1 MATPA
6 KPAAADHAVSLQI
19 AGRRHSDWTHY
30 SIDSDLAVPAD
41 GWQVALGL
49 PGGVFPPEVE
59 PGAMIQVQV
68 GAETV
73 LMGRVDDIS
82 HSVAAG
88 SHQLALSGRDL
99 AGMLLDCSAP
109 LLTAKNMTLRDVLE
123 NVVKPL
129 GIARIRVDAKGS
141 RPLEKISV
149 DPGNSAWDVLAR
161 AAQANGLSAWFDP
174 DGTLV
179 VGGPDYSQPAGAR
192 LILRRDGQGNNLLSL
207 AETRSHAQRYSEL
220 TLLGQGHGQALT
232 PGRHAMKHHSFDS
245 DVCYHKP
252 RIQVE
257 PDAASPA
264 ELAARADKM
273 LADSR
278 LAGYTLSAT
287 VAGHRDS
294 RGMLWTPGQRIEVE
308 SEPHGINGV
317 YFLMARTFEGG
328 RGQGSVTRL
337 TLKEDKCW
345 IPVMR
350 AGKQ

>member
-6 KPAAADHAVSLQI
+6 NHAVSLQI
-19 AGRRHSDWTHY
+19 GGRRHGDWTHY
-30 SIDSDLAVPAD
+30 SVDSDLVVAAD
-41 GWQVALGL
+41 AWQVSLGL
-49 PGGVFPPEVE
+49 PGGVFPPDVE
-59 PGAMIQVQV
+59 PGAMVKVQV
-68 GAETV
+68 GGETV
-73 LMGRVDDIS
+73 LMGRIDDIS
-82 HSVAAG
+82 HSVASG
-88 SHQLALSGRDL
+88 DHQLALSGRDL

-109 LLTAKNMTLRDVLE
+109 LFTGKGMTLQDVLD

-129 GIARIRVDAKGS
+129 GIANIRVDAKARGQI
-141 RPLEKISV
+141 EKINV
-149 DPGNSAWDVLAR
+149 DPGNSAWDVLTR
-161 AAQANGLSAWFDP
+161 AAQANGLTAWFDP

-179 VGGPDYSQPAGAR
+179 VGGPDYSRPAGAR
-192 LILRRDGQGNNLLSL
+192 LILRRDGKGNNVISL

-220 TLLGQGHGQALT
+220 TLLGQGHGQSLT
-232 PGRHAMKHHSFDS
+232 PGRHAMRHQVFDS
-245 DVCYHKP
+245 DVRYHKP

-257 PDAASPA
+257 PDAANPA

-273 LADSR
+273 LADAR
-278 LAGYTLSAT
+278 LAGYTLTAT

-294 RGMLWTPGQRIEVE
+294 QGALWTPGQRIEVE
-308 SEPHGINGV
+308 SEPHGINGT

>member
-1 MATPA
+1 MATPT
-6 KPAAADHAVSLQI
+6 KPAAPDNTLSLQI
-19 AGRRHSDWTHY
+19 ASRQHSDWTHY
-30 SIDSDLAVPAD
+30 SIDSDLTVPAD

-59 PGAMIQVQV
+59 PGAMIKVMV
-68 GAETV
+68 GEETV

-82 HSVAAG
+82 HSVASD
-88 SHQLALSGRDL
+88 SHQLSLSGRDL

-109 LLTAKNMTLRDVLE
+109 LLTAKNMTLQDVLD
-123 NVVKPL
+123 NVVRPL
-129 GIARIRVDAKGS
+129 GISKVRVDAKG
-141 RPLEKISV
+141 RGQIEKISV
-149 DPGNSAWDVLAR
+149 DPGNSAWDVLSR
-161 AAQANGLSAWFDP
+161 AAQANGLTAWFDP

-179 VGGPDYSQPAGAR
+179 VGGPDYSQPASAR
-192 LILRRDGQGNNLLSL
+192 LILRRDGKGNNVISLS
-207 AETRSHAQRYSEL
+207 ETRSHAQRYSEL

-232 PGRHAMKHHSFDS
+232 PGRHRLQHQSYDS

-257 PDAASPA
+257 PDAASQA

-273 LADSR
+273 LADAR

-294 RGMLWTPGQRIEVE
+294 RGQLWTPGQRIEVE
-308 SEPHGINGV
+308 SEPHGVNGS

-328 RGQGSVTRL
+328 RGQGSTTRL

-345 IPVMR
+345 IPAMR
-350 AGKQ
+350 AGNK

>member
-6 KPAAADHAVSLQI
+6 NHTVSLQI
-19 AGRRHSDWTHY
+19 GGRQHGDWTHY
-30 SIDSDLAVPAD
+30 SVDSDLVMAAD
-41 GWQVALGL
+41 AWQVSLGL
-49 PGGVFPPEVE
+49 PGGVFPPDVE
-59 PGAMIQVQV
+59 PGAMVKVLV
-68 GAETV
+68 GDETV
-73 LMGRVDDIS
+73 LMGRIDDIS
-82 HSVAAG
+82 HSVASG

-109 LLTAKNMTLRDVLE
+109 LFTGKGMTLQDVLD

-129 GIARIRVDAKGS
+129 GIARIRVDAKAKGQI
-141 RPLEKISV
+141 EKINV
-149 DPGNSAWDVLAR
+149 DPGNSAWDVLTR
-161 AAQANGLSAWFDP
+161 AAQANGLTAWFDP

-179 VGGPDYSQPAGAR
+179 VGGPDYSRPASAR
-192 LILRRDGQGNNLLSL
+192 LILRRDGKGNNVLSL

-220 TLLGQGHGQALT
+220 TLLGQGHGQSLT
-232 PGRHAMKHHSFDS
+232 PGRHAMRHHVFDS

-273 LADSR
+273 LADAR
-278 LAGYTLSAT
+278 LAGYTLTAT

-294 RGMLWTPGQRIEVE
+294 QGALWTPGQRIEVE
-308 SEPHGINGV
+308 SEPHGINGT
-317 YFLMARTFEGG
+317 YFLMSRTFEGG

>member
-6 KPAAADHAVSLQI
+6 KHAVSLQI
-19 AGRRHSDWTHY
+19 NGRQHGDWTHY
-30 SIDSDLAVPAD
+30 AIDSDLAMAAD
-41 GWQVALGL
+41 GWQVSLGL
-49 PGGVFPPEVE
+49 PGGAFPPDVE
-59 PGAMIQVQV
+59 PGAMVKVQV
-68 GAETV
+68 GGETV
-73 LMGRVDDIS
+73 LLGRIDDIS
-82 HSVAAG
+82 HSISPG

-109 LLTAKNMTLRDVLE
+109 LFTAKGMTLQDVLD

-129 GIARIRVDAKGS
+129 GIANIRVDAKAQGQI
-141 RPLEKISV
+141 EKINV
-149 DPGNSAWDVLAR
+149 DPGNSAWDVLTR
-161 AAQANGLSAWFDP
+161 AAQANGLTAWFDP

-179 VGGPDYSQPAGAR
+179 VGGPDYSRPASAR
-192 LILRRDGQGNNLLSL
+192 LILRRDGKGNNVLSL

-232 PGRHAMKHHSFDS
+232 AGRHAMRHQTFDS

-273 LADSR
+273 LADAR
-278 LAGYTLSAT
+278 LAGYTLTAT

-294 RGMLWTPGQRIEVE
+294 QGALWTPGQRIEVE
-308 SEPHGINGV
+308 SEPHGIHGT

-328 RGQGSVTRL
+328 RGQGCVTRL
-337 TLKEDKCW
+337 TLKEDQCW
-345 IPVMR
+345 IPAMR
-350 AGKQ
+350 AGKQSP

>member
-6 KPAAADHAVSLQI
+6 KHAVSLQI
-19 AGRRHSDWTHY
+19 NGRQHGDWTHY
-30 SIDSDLAVPAD
+30 AIDSDLAMAAD
-41 GWQVALGL
+41 GWQVSLGL
-49 PGGVFPPEVE
+49 PGGVFPPDVE
-59 PGAMIQVQV
+59 PGAMVKVQV
-68 GAETV
+68 GGETV
-73 LMGRVDDIS
+73 LLGRIDDIS
-82 HSVAAG
+82 HSVSPG

-109 LLTAKNMTLRDVLE
+109 LFTAKGMTLQDVLD

-129 GIARIRVDAKGS
+129 GIANIRVDAKAQGQI
-141 RPLEKISV
+141 EKINV
-149 DPGNSAWDVLAR
+149 DPGNSAWDVLTR
-161 AAQANGLSAWFDP
+161 AAQANGLTAWFDP
-174 DGTLV
+174 DGTLA
-179 VGGPDYSQPAGAR
+179 VGGPDYSRPASAR
-192 LILRRDGQGNNLLSL
+192 LILRRDGKGNNVLSL

-232 PGRHAMKHHSFDS
+232 AGRHAMRHQTFDS

-273 LADSR
+273 LADAR
-278 LAGYTLSAT
+278 LAGYTLTAT

-294 RGMLWTPGQRIEVE
+294 QGALWTPGQRIEVE
-308 SEPHGINGV
+308 SEPHGIHGT

-328 RGQGSVTRL
+328 RGQGCVTRL
-337 TLKEDKCW
+337 TLKEDQCW
-345 IPVMR
+345 IPAMR
-350 AGKQ
+350 AGKQSP